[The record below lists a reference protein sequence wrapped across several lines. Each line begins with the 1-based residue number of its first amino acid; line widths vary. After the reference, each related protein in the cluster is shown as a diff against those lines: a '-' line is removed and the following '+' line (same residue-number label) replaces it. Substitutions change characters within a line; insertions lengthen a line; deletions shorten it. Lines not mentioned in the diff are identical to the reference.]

1 MKKLI
6 RKTIVL
12 LIPSIFIILVFIGL
26 NIAYKQTN
34 HWKSQY
40 DFSSRF
46 NFVPEGLQLCNVGT
60 SHGYYG
66 LKWEDYPELNAFN
79 FALSAQSFFMDL
91 NMLKY
96 FENAITPGAVV
107 LIPLSYHQVYQY
119 WQCSRAQYYYQFM
132 NKKSHPFWTWNAC
145 MHFKLFPL
153 ISHIK
158 WCSYIW
164 NDLSYNPIERF
175 SSKSLSEEEMK
186 KIIDEQSA
194 DWFFNNEAPF
204 EEASYQKNFDAVS
217 ALVDYCL
224 EKSYRPVFI
233 TIPVYEYFNQAFDE
247 IAPYQKKGF
256 YKFSAEL
263 CEKYPF
269 IPYWDYSRDEDFSPH
284 IELFMDDDHLN
295 LYGAEK
301 FTARVVDDLRAAGYL
316 Q

>member
-6 RKTIVL
+6 RTMIIL
-12 LIPSIFIILVFIGL
+12 FIPSVFVILIFIVL

-40 DFSSRF
+40 HNADRF
-46 NFVPEGLQLCNVGT
+46 NYVPEGIQLCNVGS
-60 SHGYYG
+60 SHACLGF
-66 LKWEDYPELNAFN
+66 KWEDYPELYSFN
-79 FALSAQSFFMDL
+79 FSMPSQSFFMDL
-91 NMLKY
+91 IMLKR
-96 FENAITPGAVV
+96 FESKIEPDSVV

-119 WQCSRAQYYYQFM
+119 WQISSFEPYYPFM
-132 NKKSHPFWTWNAC
+132 NKKAFPFWKWSMYIQYN
-145 MHFKLFPL
+145 LFPL
-153 ISHIK
+153 IFHAERISN
-158 WCSYIW
+158 IW
-164 NDLSYNPIERF
+164 NDYKGSVERF
-175 SSKSLSEEEMK
+175 STRTLSEAEMK
-186 KIIDEQSA
+186 KLIEETSA
-194 DWFFNNEAPF
+194 TWFFHAEAPF